1 MQKMLKYLQYCNS
14 VYKAN
19 EKLGAER
26 RVQIFSC
33 VNKLLQVV

>member
-14 VYKAN
+14 IYKAN